1 MKIWDQKNSDQEN
14 IQKNRLEERAAR
26 VCALLL
32 GGAVLCTGVPCPAY
46 AAQNAGLSE
55 SAPAENA
62 SAEEDAEPSAEDGNT
77 ADSEIVPAEENT
89 ENPGTE
95 DTGADTAENAA
106 EGQTEAAEAEENTQV
121 LLPGA
126 GFSYAFAAK
135 KVSLRDVED
144 NLYGSGLISAIRT
157 GEKKNLSLNA
167 SAAENASAGEASDE
181 SGSTSSDEKEDN
193 RTIAGTQLTP
203 VQAREQSVV
212 NAVSETQGIQ
222 IDNATATI
230 LSATAVTVVSD
241 ANIAVQLAQMVDRKK
256 AQMQLDQGV
265 ISASEAEA
273 LLASAQGSSEEDG
286 TDATISITGG
296 GDGSDDGQTTQDAEG
311 GSAATDSDGNELVV
325 AQVNDFINVRED
337 ADTDSEIVGK
347 LYNGS
352 VAKVLGRTGNGWARI
367 QSGDVTGYIREEYV
381 ATGDTAQQLA
391 DSVSTKQAVVTTETL
406 RVRAA
411 AQADSDVIT
420 LIGQGETLDI
430 LEEKDGWYKVETPDG
445 EGYIS
450 SDFADVE
457 EIYPE
462 AVSREQEEAEEAA
475 AEASR
480 KAEEEAAKEAS
491 DAAAS
496 KTKKS
501 GSKKSSG
508 SKSSGS
514 KSLNTYTG
522 SSGSGS
528 ASGQAVANY
537 ALQFVGNPYVWGG
550 TSLTNGADC
559 SGFTMAVYANFGVS
573 LPHYTGSQQQCGT
586 AVNSLAEAQ
595 PGDLI
600 LYSGHVA
607 IYLGNNQ
614 IVHASNPRYGIT
626 TGTATYR
633 NIVAIRRIFN

>member
-1 MKIWDQKNSDQEN
+1 MRLKIRSYKVKKRRRFNNHLGIHSGNPDAAG
-14 IQKNRLEERAAR
+14 RLLVRF
-26 VCALLL
+26 LT
-32 GGAVLCTGVPCPAY
+32 AVLAGFIAAPC
-46 AAQNAGLSE
+46 AAA
-55 SAPAENA
+55 
-62 SAEEDAEPSAEDGNT
+62 
-77 ADSEIVPAEENT
+77 
-89 ENPGTE
+89 
-95 DTGADTAENAA
+95 
-106 EGQTEAAEAEENTQV
+106 AAEASDASQEAQTEGLQAENVSADSSVTLQQTDTEDESGQEYGHM

-126 GFSYAFAAK
+126 GFSYAFSAR
-135 KVSLRDVED
+135 KVSLQDVNDQGDEGGRDDIV
-144 NLYGSGLISAIRT
+144 AT
-157 GEKKNLSLNA
+157 A
-167 SAAENASAGEASDE
+167 
-181 SGSTSSDEKEDN
+181 
-193 RTIAGTQLTP
+193 LTP
-203 VQAREQSVV
+203 VQAKEQSVV
-212 NAVSETQGIQ
+212 NAVSQTQGIR

-241 ANIAVQLAQMVDRKK
+241 ANIALQLAHMADRRQTQLK
-256 AQMQLDQGV
+256 LDQGV
-265 ISASEAEA
+265 ITATEAETLMA
-273 LLASAQGSSEEDG
+273 AANGESTPDEAEE
-286 TDATISITGG
+286 ATISIADGKA
-296 GDGSDDGQTTQDAEG
+296 DGSDAE
-311 GSAATDSDGNELVV
+311 STNKTRATDSNGNELVV
-325 AQVNDFINVRED
+325 AQVNGYINVRAD
-337 ADTDSEIVGK
+337 ADTEAEIVGK

-367 QSGDVTGYIREEYV
+367 KSGDVTGYIREEYV
-381 ATGDTAQQLA
+381 ATGDAAQQLV
-391 DSVSTKQAVVTTETL
+391 DSVVTKQAVVTTETL

-411 AQADSDVIT
+411 PIADSDVIT

-430 LEEKDGWYKVETPDG
+430 LEEADGWYKINTEDG

-462 AVSREQEEAEEAA
+462 AISRAQEEAEEAA
-475 AEASR
+475 AAASSA
-480 KAEEEAAKEAS
+480 AEEEARKAQEE
-491 DAAAS
+491 AAS
-496 KTKKS
+496 SSKSNSKNGKKTS
-501 GSKKSSG
+501 GSSA
-508 SKSSGS
+508 
-514 KSLNTYTG
+514 LNTYNG

-550 TSLTNGADC
+550 SSLTNGADC

-586 AVNSLAEAQ
+586 AVNSLSEAQ

-633 NIVAIRRIFN
+633 NIVAIRRILQ

>member
-1 MKIWDQKNSDQEN
+1 MRIRDQKNSDQKA
-14 IQKNRLEERAAR
+14 IQKTRKREEFAGK

-32 GGAVLCTGVPCPAY
+32 GGVVLGTEIPSTVY
-46 AAQNAGLSE
+46 AAQN
-55 SAPAENA
+55 
-62 SAEEDAEPSAEDGNT
+62 
-77 ADSEIVPAEENT
+77 V
-89 ENPGTE
+89 
-95 DTGADTAENAA
+95 NAA
-106 EGQTEAAEAEENTQV
+106 EAASSEADTEEHTQV

-126 GFSYAFAAK
+126 GFSYAFAAR

-144 NLYGSGLISAIRT
+144 NLYDSGRISAIRT
-157 GEKKNLSLNA
+157 NEKKSIGLNV
-167 SAAENASAGEASDE
+167 SAAENAAAGENSEEESGEASADE
-181 SGSTSSDEKEDN
+181 SEEDN
-193 RTIAGTQLTP
+193 RAIAGTQLTP

-241 ANIAVQLAQMVDRKK
+241 ANIAMQLAQMVDRRK

-265 ISASEAEA
+265 ISAPEAEA
-273 LLASAQGSSEEDG
+273 LLASAQGNQAEDG
-286 TDATISITGG
+286 TDASISITEG
-296 GDGSDDGQTTQDAEG
+296 GDGSDGGQTDDGQTAQDTGEG
-311 GSAATDSDGNELVV
+311 DGGAATDSDGNELVV
-325 AQVNDFINVRED
+325 AQVNDFINVRAD

-352 VAKVLGRTGNGWARI
+352 VAKILGRTGNGWARI
-367 QSGDVTGYIREEYV
+367 RSGDVTGYIREEYV
-381 ATGDTAQQLA
+381 ATGETAQQLA
-391 DSVSTKQAVVTTETL
+391 DSVSTKQAVVTTQTL

-420 LIGQGETLDI
+420 LIGEGETLDI
-430 LEEKDGWYKVETPDG
+430 IEEKDGWYKVETPDG

-462 AVSREQEEAEEAA
+462 AISREQEEAEAA
-475 AEASR
+475 AEEASR
-480 KAEEEAAKEAS
+480 EAEEEAAREDSEAATAKKE
-491 DAAAS
+491 
-496 KTKKS
+496 S
-501 GSKKSSG
+501 GSKKKSSG
-508 SKSSGS
+508 SGA
-514 KSLNTYTG
+514 LNTYTG
-522 SSGSGS
+522 SNDSGS
-528 ASGQAVANY
+528 ATGRSVANY

-559 SGFTMAVYANFGVS
+559 SGFTMAVYANFGIS

-633 NIVAIRRIFN
+633 NIVAIRRILN

>member
-1 MKIWDQKNSDQEN
+1 MRIRSYAIKRRAG
-14 IQKNRLEERAAR
+14 RLIRGR
-26 VCALLL
+26 LLA
-32 GGAVLCTGVPCPAY
+32 AVLAVF
-46 AAQNAGLSE
+46 AA
-55 SAPAENA
+55 APQIAA
-62 SAEEDAEPSAEDGNT
+62 
-77 ADSEIVPAEENT
+77 
-89 ENPGTE
+89 
-95 DTGADTAENAA
+95 AA
-106 EGQTEAAEAEENTQV
+106 EVSDTSLEAQTKEVQTEESSAASSVSLQQEDESGQEYGRM
-121 LLPGA
+121 LLAGA
-126 GFSYAFAAK
+126 GFSYAFSAR
-135 KVSLRDVED
+135 KVSLQDVNDQEEKSSRED
-144 NLYGSGLISAIRT
+144 I
-157 GEKKNLSLNA
+157 
-167 SAAENASAGEASDE
+167 
-181 SGSTSSDEKEDN
+181 
-193 RTIAGTQLTP
+193 IATTLTP
-203 VQAREQSVV
+203 VQTKEQSVV
-212 NAVSETQGIQ
+212 NAVSQTQGIH

-241 ANIAVQLAQMVDRKK
+241 ANIALQLAHMADRRQTQLK
-256 AQMQLDQGV
+256 LDQGV
-265 ISASEAEA
+265 ITAAEAEA
-273 LLASAQGSSEEDG
+273 LMAAANGESVPGEGEE
-286 TDATISITGG
+286 TTISIADGEAE
-296 GDGSDDGQTTQDAEG
+296 GSDA
-311 GSAATDSDGNELVV
+311 GSTNAAPATDSNGNELVV
-325 AQVNDFINVRED
+325 AQVNGYINVRAD
-337 ADTDSEIVGK
+337 ADTEAEIVGK

-367 QSGDVTGYIREEYV
+367 KSGDVTGYIREEYV

-391 DSVSTKQAVVTTETL
+391 DSVVTKQAVVTTETL

-411 AQADSDVIT
+411 PIADSDVIT

-430 LEEKDGWYKVETPDG
+430 LEEADGWYKINTEDG

-462 AVSREQEEAEEAA
+462 AISRAQEEAEEAA
-475 AEASR
+475 AAASSA
-480 KAEEEAAKEAS
+480 AEEEARRAQEEANNSSKGSSKNAK
-491 DAAAS
+491 
-496 KTKKS
+496 KTS
-501 GSKKSSG
+501 GSSA
-508 SKSSGS
+508 
-514 KSLNTYTG
+514 LNTYNG

-550 TSLTNGADC
+550 SSLTNGADC

-586 AVNSLAEAQ
+586 AVNSLSEAQ

-633 NIVAIRRIFN
+633 NIVAIRRILQ

>member
-1 MKIWDQKNSDQEN
+1 MNA
-14 IQKNRLEERAAR
+14 EEMS
-26 VCALLL
+26 
-32 GGAVLCTGVPCPAY
+32 
-46 AAQNAGLSE
+46 AGE
-55 SAPAENA
+55 I
-62 SAEEDAEPSAEDGNT
+62 SAEEH
-77 ADSEIVPAEENT
+77 T
-89 ENPGTE
+89 EL
-95 DTGADTAENAA
+95 
-106 EGQTEAAEAEENTQV
+106 

-144 NLYGSGLISAIRT
+144 HLYEKGLISAVRVE
-157 GEKKNLSLNA
+157 EKQGMSLKA
-167 SAAENASAGEASDE
+167 SAASHAAGTEDASVGGDTEDSGSGENADAD
-181 SGSTSSDEKEDN
+181 STRLVAATS
-193 RTIAGTQLTP
+193 LTP
-203 VQAREQSVV
+203 VQAREQAVV
-212 NAVSETQGIQ
+212 NAVSQTQGIR

-256 AQMQLDQGV
+256 AQIQLDQGV
-265 ISASEAEA
+265 ITAGEAEA
-273 LLASAQGSSEEDG
+273 LLASAEGTAQEDSSDSG
-286 TDATISITGG
+286 DATISITGG
-296 GDGSDDGQTTQDAEG
+296 GDGSDSGDNSSADSSQ
-311 GSAATDSDGNELVV
+311 SAATDSDGNELVV
-325 AQVNDFINVRED
+325 AQVNDFINVRAD
-337 ADTDSEIVGK
+337 ADTESDIVGK

-381 ATGDTAQQLA
+381 ATGDTAQQLV
-391 DSVSTKQAVVTTETL
+391 DSVTTKQAVVTTETL

-430 LEEKDGWYKVETPDG
+430 LEEQDGWYKVNTPDG

-450 SDFADVE
+450 ADFADVE

-462 AVSREQEEAEEAA
+462 AISKEQEEAEAA
-475 AEASR
+475 AEEASR
-480 KAEEEAAKEAS
+480 KAEEEAAQ
-491 DAAAS
+491 AAS
-496 KTKKS
+496 SKSQGTKT
-501 GSKKSSG
+501 GKKSSG
-508 SKSSGS
+508 SSGN
-514 KSLNTYTG
+514 SLNTYTG

-528 ASGQAVANY
+528 ATGQAVANY

-586 AVNSLAEAQ
+586 AVNSLSEAQ

-633 NIVAIRRIFN
+633 NIVAIRRIIN